1 MIKNAF
7 FWLIGLLVSAL
18 MVCGFVVIAEITY
31 RATGYNPNRGALIDA
46 NLFPNAPYTVSTQPA
61 NVVLGKGNSI
71 LDDYFGH
78 DECDAADG
86 ATARFNSLGFRG
98 AELPSPGSK
107 KPNEVRVVVTGGS
120 ASVSWN
126 IGERCTLDWRLKER
140 LERLLPG
147 AEVRVVNLGS
157 GAWKSFQELIAVQL
171 HALDLEPD
179 VVVHFSGFNDSLH
192 SFYMPINQAYS
203 AGTIQLAFDR
213 YRDWLYGTPGQFLS
227 ELRMVDALRTL
238 MASAPAVLSGPA
250 HAEGAAQ
257 AVALPETAA
266 KPAPYGLA
274 TALHLPLDLEAIARR
289 TDFDPLSRQVVDN
302 YVRNERLMARA
313 VAVRG
318 ATLLSA
324 LQPTLYLKQPLSPA
338 ELRMMTDAS
347 GYGATVNF
355 TVQNYLRLR
364 QDLADLSASEPN
376 VVFQD
381 LSAAF
386 DGLAEEMFGDNVHF
400 YKQGY
405 AIVADRLAPTIASAV
420 RAKRPTLVS
429 GGP

>member
-1 MIKNAF
+1 
-7 FWLIGLLVSAL
+7 
-18 MVCGFVVIAEITY
+18 
-31 RATGYNPNRGALIDA
+31 
-46 NLFPNAPYTVSTQPA
+46 
-61 NVVLGKGNSI
+61 
-71 LDDYFGH
+71 
-78 DECDAADG
+78 
-86 ATARFNSLGFRG
+86 
-98 AELPSPGSK
+98 
-107 KPNEVRVVVTGGS
+107 
-120 ASVSWN
+120 
-126 IGERCTLDWRLKER
+126 
-140 LERLLPG
+140 
-147 AEVRVVNLGS
+147 
-157 GAWKSFQELIAVQL
+157 
-171 HALDLEPD
+171 
-179 VVVHFSGFNDSLH
+179 
-192 SFYMPINQAYS
+192 
-203 AGTIQLAFDR
+203 
-213 YRDWLYGTPGQFLS
+213 
-227 ELRMVDALRTL
+227 
-238 MASAPAVLSGPA
+238 
-250 HAEGAAQ
+250 
-257 AVALPETAA
+257 
-266 KPAPYGLA
+266 
-274 TALHLPLDLEAIARR
+274 
-289 TDFDPLSRQVVDN
+289 
-302 YVRNERLMARA
+302 